1 MVRLRATAI
10 FLGLVPSSTAW
21 AVDAEANVWLWGIIG
36 ALLLLQTLLI
46 VGLQRSRLSNKRARK
61 ALYKSQKELEEKVHE
76 RTDSLHKTNDQLY
89 QEIGRHEATELL
101 LRETQEYLHSII
113 NSMPSVII
121 GVTLRGF
128 VTHWN
133 AAAAMKTHLDSAEA
147 LGKHLNDVYP
157 GLPVDSDVISN
168 TINAGIPYIS
178 QNIQE
183 SEGGEIR
190 YSDLTI
196 YPLIA
201 AQAIGAVIRIDD
213 VTMRVRV
220 ENMMIQNEKML
231 SLGELAA
238 GMAHEINNPLSIILH
253 GVQNI
258 HRRLSPEI
266 SANQAAAAEA
276 GVSLEQINQYL
287 QARKILQF
295 LDDIREAG
303 ERSAD
308 IVTNMLD
315 FSRSGSQSQR
325 PFDLSHVIRHGVELL
340 AAERNHLPPVSV
352 NIPENLPEIMGSPAE
367 IQQVLLNL
375 IRNAAQAVQDDQQKH
390 PEISVTVSEDEEH
403 VIIAVADNGPGMP
416 DEIARHVFEP
426 FFTTKEI
433 GQGTGLGL
441 SVSYFIIT
449 EHHGGTIEVESK
461 PGEGTCFIIQL
472 PKKTRSYGSLAPLPS
487 IIH

>member
-1 MVRLRATAI
+1 M
-10 FLGLVPSSTAW
+10 LGLMPNSA
-21 AVDAEANVWLWGIIG
+21 AQAADAEANTWLWGIIG

-46 VGLQRSRLSNKRARK
+46 AGLQRSRLSNKRARK
-61 ALYKSQKELEEKVHE
+61 ALSESQKALEEKVKE
-76 RTDSLHKTNDQLY
+76 RTNSLHQTNEQLY
-89 QEIGRHEATELL
+89 GEIARHEATELL

-133 AAAAMKTHLDSAEA
+133 VAASLKTGLEPAAA
-147 LGKHLNDVYP
+147 LGKHINDVYP
-157 GLPVDSDVISN
+157 GLPIDSDIISQ
-168 TINAGIPYIS
+168 TIQAGVPHVS

-183 SEGGEIR
+183 QKVEELF
-190 YSDLTI
+190 YNDLTI

-258 HRRLSPEI
+258 HRRLSPTI
-266 SANQAAAAEA
+266 KANQTVATQADIT
-276 GVSLEQINQYL
+276 LEQINDYL
-287 QARKILQF
+287 RERKILQF
-295 LDDIREAG
+295 LEDIRSAG

-315 FSRSGSQSQR
+315 FSRSGGQSQR
-325 PFDLSHVIRHGVELL
+325 LFDLAQVIRHGVELL
-340 AAERNHLPPVSV
+340 AAEPNQLPPINVS
-352 NIPENLPEIMGSPAE
+352 IADDLPSIMGSPAE

-375 IRNAAQAVQDDQQKH
+375 IRNAAQAVQDEQQRA
-390 PEISVTVSEDEEH
+390 PEITLSVVRDKKH
-403 VIIAVADNGPGMP
+403 VVITVADNGPGIS
-416 DEIARHVFEP
+416 EEVARHVFEP
-426 FFTTKEI
+426 FFTTKEV
-433 GQGTGLGL
+433 GKGTGLGL

-449 EHHGGTIEVESK
+449 EHHGGTIEVQSK
-461 PGEGTCFIIQL
+461 PGQGTHFIIRL
-472 PKKTRSYGSLAPLPS
+472 PLSPPDSLPRLRTPLPTL
-487 IIH
+487 IH